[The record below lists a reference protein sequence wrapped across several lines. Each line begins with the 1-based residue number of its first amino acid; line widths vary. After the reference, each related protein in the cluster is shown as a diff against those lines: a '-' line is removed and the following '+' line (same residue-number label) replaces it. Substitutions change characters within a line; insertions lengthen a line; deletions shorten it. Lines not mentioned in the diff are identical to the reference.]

1 MIASTFVVAVLFT
14 IIAIIAVVFAVVQL
28 PLRLLGKAK
37 TAQKENG
44 KR

>member
-1 MIASTFVVAVLFT
+1 MTITTLATYAVAL
-14 IIAIIAVVFAVVQL
+14 L
-28 PLRLLGKAK
+28 LLKLRGKAK